1 MNEKQFFILNEMK
14 RKDEEGSHTH
24 SLNMMDPSSDMAEA
38 EDTAEANNK
47 NINQTSEAFEK
58 ITFNE

>member
-1 MNEKQFFILNEMK
+1 MK